1 MESLRELLAKNRSY
15 RRFDQSQAIPAE
27 DLVEWVANVRLAPS
41 AGNLQPLRFVIVND
55 PQRNREIFRQLKWA
69 MYLKEWNGP
78 QEGEKPSA
86 YIVVLARSR
95 RGEFVHI
102 DTGIALQTILLG
114 ASEKGYGGCA
124 VASCDRERIRT
135 ILGIEESLD
144 IVLVIA
150 LGKPCESV
158 IIEDMRGDDVRYWRD
173 EAGVH
178 HVPKRRL
185 EDMLYRPVRREDD
198 SSRR

>member
-1 MESLRELLAKNRSY
+1 MESLRELLARNRSY
-15 RRFDQSQAIPAE
+15 RRFDQSLAIPAG

-55 PQRNREIFRQLKWA
+55 PQRNREIFQQLKWA
-69 MYLKEWNGP
+69 MYLKEWDGP
-78 QEGEKPSA
+78 QEGERPAA
-86 YIVVLARSR
+86 YIVVLAGNR

-114 ASEKGYGGCA
+114 AVEKGYGGCA
-124 VASCDRERIRT
+124 VASCNRERIRA
-135 ILGIEESLD
+135 ILGIEDQLD
-144 IVLVIA
+144 IILVIA
-150 LGKPCESV
+150 LGKPCERV
-158 IIEDMRGDDVRYWRD
+158 IIEDMRWEDMRYWRD

-185 EDMLYRPVRREDD
+185 EDMLYRPVRDGDD
-198 SSRR
+198 SGRR